1 MGINIK
7 ELQKEVND
15 NNVAISTLL
24 RKAKI
29 IASKLEQKDFLN
41 WIDKELNGYSKDESV
56 PEYRILKGIPQGFN
70 PYRGWIP
77 YLINNPESQA
87 LISRRGSS
95 QSVGELE
102 EVLKSKQSSLMM
114 KYSPE
119 IEKMLREGA
128 GSDVDLRLLV
138 DRASITGIL
147 EHIRNSVFDW
157 TVKLQEAG
165 ISDESSEFSEKEVK
179 EVENVKPKYE
189 IQHIEN
195 FTGNIG
201 EHNKFESGSIVPVE
215 TFWGKFFWY
224 VIVALMVVI
233 VGNIISALILKNL
246 FNIG

>member
-1 MGINIK
+1 MKLNIK

-15 NNVAISTLL
+15 SNMPLSSLL

-29 IASKLEQKDFLN
+29 IASKLEQKEFLE
-41 WIDKELNGYSKDESV
+41 WLDKELNGYSKDESV
-56 PEYRILKGIPQGFN
+56 PEYRILKGIPQGYN

-77 YLINNPESQA
+77 YLIDNPENQES
-87 LISRRGSS
+87 ISRRGSS
-95 QSVGELE
+95 QSIGELE
-102 EVLKSKQSSLMM
+102 EILKSKTNSLMM

-119 IEKMLREGA
+119 VEKMLREGV
-128 GSDVDLRLLV
+128 GSNVDLRLMV
-138 DRASITGIL
+138 DRASVAGIL
-147 EHIRNSVFDW
+147 EHVRNSVFDW

-165 ISDESSEFSEKEVK
+165 ISDESSEFSEKDVK
-179 EVENVKPKYE
+179 EVENIKPKYE

-224 VIVALMVVI
+224 VIVALVVVI
-233 VGNIISALILKNL
+233 LGNIISAVILKSV
-246 FNIG
+246 FNI